1 MIITLETQ
9 QRLLSE
15 YLQSH
20 SIVEGTGWVDGFNKA
35 IEVINK
41 KSILTDN

>member
-1 MIITLETQ
+1 MIITLEQQ

-15 YLQSH
+15 YLQDH
-20 SIVEGTGWVDGFNKA
+20 SIIEGTGWVDGFNKA

-41 KSILTDN
+41 SMVNN